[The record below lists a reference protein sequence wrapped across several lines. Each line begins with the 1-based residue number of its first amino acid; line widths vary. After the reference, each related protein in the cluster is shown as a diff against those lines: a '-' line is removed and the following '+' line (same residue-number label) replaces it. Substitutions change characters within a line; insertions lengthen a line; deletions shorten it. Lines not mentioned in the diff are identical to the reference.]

1 MHDPQLRALRQHL
14 DALQQRNNALEAQLV
29 TWAAL

>member
-14 DALQQRNNALEAQLV
+14 DALQQRNNALEAQL
-29 TWAAL
+29 AQRQ